1 MGFSCCG
8 AEAQLLCSI
17 WDLPG
22 LGIEPM
28 SPALAGRFLSAEP
41 PGKSL
46 PIFLEGM
53 PHSPGTWQ
61 RGRAT
66 GVISRKAVEKGTI
79 PCLLS
84 YSLSP
89 WSFLPLSAWKVNTMP
104 GVGRR

>member
-1 MGFSCCG
+1 
-8 AEAQLLCSI
+8 
-17 WDLPG
+17 
-22 LGIEPM
+22 M